1 MTTVK
6 ISGATASAAER
17 EVYTSG
23 TVGAT
28 LRFEFDGAWDGL
40 AKTAVFRFGSVTYDV
55 PESEWTD
62 GECVIPH
69 ECLAASGDELMCG
82 VYGVSQDGETVI
94 PTVWVRL
101 GYVQSGA
108 DPSGDES
115 TAPTLPVWAALK
127 NAIGDL
133 GDLDTTAKNTLVA
146 AINEAAQNGG
156 TSVTPLIGTTAEL
169 TPSQVQDAVL
179 AGRPVVVQ
187 YTDSEFG
194 VLKFTNFNIAS
205 SSNLLASVAV
215 VEWDDAWVVYALY
228 GNTSTQQWETKV
240 TQMATT
246 PQVNTIS
253 TRVSTLE
260 NADYLTLE
268 TLPKYGGESE

>member
-40 AKTAVFRFGSVTYDV
+40 AKTAVFRVGGVTYGV
-55 PESEWTD
+55 PEGARAG
-62 GECVIPH
+62 GECGIPH

-194 VLKFTNFNIAS
+194 VLKFTNFNIADS
-205 SSNLLASVAV
+205 ENLLASVAV
-215 VEWDDAWVVYALY
+215 IELDGVWVVYALY

-260 NADYLTLE
+260 SAGYLTLE

>member
-1 MTTVK
+1 M
-6 ISGATASAAER
+6 
-17 EVYTSG
+17 
-23 TVGAT
+23 
-28 LRFEFDGAWDGL
+28 
-40 AKTAVFRFGSVTYDV
+40 
-55 PESEWTD
+55 
-62 GECVIPH
+62 
-69 ECLAASGDELMCG
+69 
-82 VYGVSQDGETVI
+82 
-94 PTVWVRL
+94 WVRL

-108 DPSGDES
+108 DPSSDES

-179 AGRPVVVQ
+179 AGRSVVVQ

-205 SSNLLASVAV
+205 SHNLLASVAV

-260 NADYLTLE
+260 NAGYLTLE

>member
-6 ISGATASAAER
+6 ISGAMASAAER

-82 VYGVSQDGETVI
+82 IYGVSQDGETVI

-127 NAIGDL
+127 NSIGVL

-146 AINEAAQNGG
+146 AINEAVQNGG
-156 TSVTPLIGTTAEL
+156 TSVTALIGTTAEL

-179 AGRPVVVQ
+179 AGRPVAVQ
-187 YTDSEFG
+187 YTDSTYG
-194 VLKFTNFNIAS
+194 VLKFTNFNIAA

-228 GNTSTQQWETKV
+228 GDTSTQQWETKV

-246 PQVNTIS
+246 PQVNSIS
-253 TRVSTLE
+253 TRVSMIE
-260 NADYLTLE
+260 SAGYLTLE